1 MKNSSHFFLTRIS
14 FVLVCLIPNAL
25 KAQFQ
30 GKVFEPRQDPQ
41 VYVNSSAIGGA
52 WCGGINSAQLQM
64 ADLNQDGK
72 ADLVIY
78 DNNQNQLIKTF
89 LNTGMAGDI
98 KYVYH
103 PEYEIN
109 FPKCEDYLILKDYNC
124 DGITDL
130 FHKGLYGVAVYKG
143 YYQNSQLKF
152 NFYKHLFFPGV
163 NGPVNVYVQP
173 GDVPSITDID
183 NDGDIDV
190 LAFDVLGSNLIYYK
204 NMRAEDGLP
213 CDSIRMVDFDNCW
226 GKFYQGIY
234 RTVVT
239 GITCKGVSGSNK
251 KERHTGNCILHLDY
265 EGDGDMDLMG
275 GNISFDDAQLVYNNK
290 SVSGLDQIDVQD
302 TLYSQNGHHLLM
314 PSWPVPSYL
323 DIDNDGAKDI
333 LFTSHA
339 DNLSTANYNAVAF
352 FKNTGTNQFPN
363 FAYQHDSL
371 LTPDMIDVGTNSA
384 PTFFDFDKDG
394 KKDLFVGSEGY
405 FNNTTKS
412 LSSKLAYYRNVS
424 TIGNVKFELISKDFL
439 GLSSYNLKG
448 LFPTF
453 GDITGDTVADLVI
466 GGVKGTVAVFK
477 NMSAS
482 NSVQPNFQFLTDSI
496 PGITV
501 NHYSMPCILDFNEDG
516 KTDLLLGSQAGTL
529 AYYEDTSS
537 TSTKKLALK
546 TITIGNI
553 KSGSAF
559 QFFGFSAPYYGK
571 MDNTGKDYLM
581 VGNIDGNLERYDSV
595 INNFND
601 FVRLDSNYSEV
612 QTTARSVPAFDDL
625 DQDGNVDL
633 IVGNSLGGL
642 YYYKQVIQV
651 PVGLNASVNTEFN
664 VSIFPNPVQASFT
677 VTIRSPFIQNT
688 IPYVMYDVTGRL
700 VKNGNVQSDTNNTI
714 SIEDLPSGLYF
725 LQLTS
730 EAKTKVYKIQKQ

>member
-1 MKNSSHFFLTRIS
+1 MGILPF
-14 FVLVCLIPNAL
+14 AAD
-25 KAQFQ
+25 AQFQ

-41 VYVNSSAIGGA
+41 VYVNSTVIGGA
-52 WCGGINSAQLQM
+52 WCGGINSAQLQL

-72 ADLVIY
+72 EDLVIF
-78 DNNQNQLIKTF
+78 DNNHNQLIKTF
-89 LNTGMAGDI
+89 LNTGAASEI
-98 KYVYH
+98 KYAYH
-103 PEYEIN
+103 PEFEIN
-109 FPKCEDYLILKDYNC
+109 FPKCDDYLILKDYNC
-124 DGITDL
+124 DGIADL

-152 NFYKHLFFPGV
+152 NFYKNLFFPGV

-190 LAFDVLGSNLIYYK
+190 LAFDVLGSNLVYYK
-204 NMRAEDGLP
+204 NLRAEDGLP

-234 RTVVT
+234 RAVTT

-275 GNISFDDAQLVYNNK
+275 GNISFDDVQLVYNNK
-290 SVSGLDQIDVQD
+290 SISGFDQIDDQD
-302 TLYSQNGHHLLM
+302 TIYSKNGHALM
-314 PSWPVPSYL
+314 LPSWPVPSYL
-323 DIDNDGAKDI
+323 DINHDGAKDI

-339 DNLSTANYNAVAF
+339 DNLNTANYHAVAWY
-352 FKNTGTNQFPN
+352 KNIGSNQFPN
-363 FAYQHDSL
+363 FVYQHDSL

-394 KKDLFVGSEGY
+394 KKDLFIGSEGY
-405 FNNTTKS
+405 FNNVTKTMN
-412 LSSKLAYYRNVS
+412 SKLAYYHNVS
-424 TIGNVKFELISKDFL
+424 TVGNVRFELVTKDFL
-439 GLSSYNLKG
+439 GISSYNLKG

-453 GDITGDTVADLVI
+453 GDITGDSVADLVM
-466 GGVKGTVAVFK
+466 GNVKGTVAVFK
-477 NMSAS
+477 NLSAS
-482 NSVQPNFQFLTDSI
+482 NSVQPNFQFLTDSL

-537 TSTKKLALK
+537 NTTKKLALK
-546 TITIGNI
+546 TISIGNI

-571 MDNTGKDYLM
+571 MDNTGKDFLM
-581 VGNIDGNLERYDSV
+581 VGNIDGTIERYDSV
-595 INNFND
+595 INNYND

-625 DQDGNVDL
+625 DQDGNIDL
-633 IVGNSLGGL
+633 VVGNNLGGL

-651 PVGLNASVNTEFN
+651 PVGLNPQENTEFSF
-664 VSIFPNPVQASFT
+664 SIFPNPVQATFT
-677 VTIRSPFIQNT
+677 VSIHSPFTAQSLPYT
-688 IPYVMYDVTGRL
+688 IYDVTGRQ
-700 VKNGNVQSDTNNTI
+700 VIKGNVQSDKHNVI
-714 SIEDLPSGLYF
+714 SMQELPSGLYF
-725 LQLTS
+725 IEIIS
-730 EAKTKVYKIQKQ
+730 ASKTRVHKIQKQ